1 MAILALGNVKTPTP
15 GILLTPLLYAYLNM
29 VFILARGCIPGL
41 VSCLRIDSGC
51 GDYRPTL

>member
-51 GDYRPTL
+51 GDYLPTL